1 MSNLNT
7 APFLLIGI
15 TPPASVVDE
24 HQRAFYFL
32 EQCIDILHVRKPSFS
47 EREMRNYLLPYCEA
61 GLASRI
67 VLHSHFSLAKEL
79 GLRGIHI
86 NEHVKQDPEVWHKFQ
101 CVSVAIHHL
110 SELSMPTY
118 QSLDYAMVSP
128 LFPSIS
134 KEGYCPQFSLFEFQ
148 NALIAAICPVV
159 ALGGITPERIPLLR
173 QIGCRGAAFLGY
185 LWQTGSISD
194 WQTTVDN
201 LRSYKNE

>member
-1 MSNLNT
+1 VSNLNT

-15 TPPASVVDE
+15 TPPASVGDE
-24 HQRAFYFL
+24 HQHAFYFL

-67 VLHSHFSLAKEL
+67 VLHSHFSLAREL
-79 GLRGIHI
+79 GLRGVHI
-86 NEHVKQDPEVWHKFQ
+86 NEHAKQDPEVWHKFK

-110 SELSMPTY
+110 SELFVPAY
-118 QSLDYAMVSP
+118 QTLDYAMVSP
-128 LFPSIS
+128 LFSSIS
-134 KEGYCPQFSLFEFQ
+134 KEGYCPQFSLSEFQ
-148 NALIAAICPVV
+148 NALIATNYPVV
-159 ALGGITPERIPLLR
+159 ALGGVTPERIPLLR

-194 WQTTVDN
+194 WQKTVDN

>member
-15 TPPASVVDE
+15 TPPALVADE

-47 EREMRNYLLPYCEA
+47 EREMRNYLLPYCAA

-67 VLHSHFSLAKEL
+67 VLHSHFSLAKEP
-79 GLRGIHI
+79 GLRGVHI
-86 NEHVKQDPEVWHKFQ
+86 NEHAKQDPEVWHKFL

-118 QSLDYAMVSP
+118 QSLDYAMVS
-128 LFPSIS
+128 LSFLAYQKKDIAHNFLYPSF
-134 KEGYCPQFSLFEFQ
+134 KMH
-148 NALIAAICPVV
+148 
-159 ALGGITPERIPLLR
+159 
-173 QIGCRGAAFLGY
+173 
-185 LWQTGSISD
+185 
-194 WQTTVDN
+194 
-201 LRSYKNE
+201 

>member
-15 TPPASVVDE
+15 TPPASVGDE
-24 HQRAFYFL
+24 HQHAFYFL

-79 GLRGIHI
+79 GLRGVHI
-86 NEHVKQDPEVWHKFQ
+86 NEHAKQDPEVWHKFK

-110 SELSMPTY
+110 SELFVSTY
-118 QSLDYAMVSP
+118 QTLDYAMVSP
-128 LFPSIS
+128 LFSSIS
-134 KEGYCPQFSLFEFQ
+134 KEGYCPQFSLSEFQ
-148 NALIAAICPVV
+148 NALIATNYPVV
-159 ALGGITPERIPLLR
+159 ALGGVTPERIPLLR

-194 WQTTVDN
+194 WQKTVDN